1 MIGPIEDITRE
12 GLLFSAKTF
21 LAATI
26 ALWIALEFDLPR
38 PYWALA
44 TVYILAQP
52 LAGAVTSKALYRFAG
67 TIVGAA
73 VAVLLVPNLVTA
85 PELLCV
91 GLAIWIGLCLFLSRL
106 DRTPRSY
113 GFMLAGYT
121 AAIVGFPSV
130 NAPEAIF
137 ETAVSRVEEI
147 VVGIICTA
155 VVSRSLFPAH
165 VGPLIAARIQTWME
179 NAGALARH
187 VLLEE
192 PDVARMRED
201 QRRLAKD
208 ITDIA
213 ALTAQLPYD
222 TSALRHASE
231 EMRALQQRMTA
242 LLPILAGIGDR
253 LHALHERDEVSEEL
267 RSLLAEIATW
277 VESGGEGSE
286 LDAERPRASI
296 ASAAE
301 GHARANADAEWRWP
315 DLLGYSLLARMQDL
329 ADIWADCLALRRDL
343 LEGKRRA
350 GDRFRAAARY
360 AGISGLHRDVTAATQ
375 SGLAA
380 ALAILLCCAFW
391 IVTAWPDGA
400 GAVLI
405 CAIFSSIFAA
415 LDNQVSMLRN
425 ATLQL
430 ALAVAIAFIYQFSVF
445 PAIDGF
451 PLLVLA
457 LSPLFLFFGALLAT
471 PRWNMF
477 GLIMCLFTS
486 LSLAVQS
493 HLDLDLAVF
502 VNSNVATL
510 FGAMMAAAVISGIG
524 TRIEASVNRLMA
536 ANWADLAELCDRPGA
551 ADTSSYV
558 HKFVDR
564 FSLFVQRVA
573 AMPLDSGIDPE
584 TVMREL
590 RVGVNIVDLQRF
602 REALPAARRRA
613 VAALLK
619 ALHGY
624 FSARRPMQ
632 VDEGSALIRL
642 SIDDAIAA
650 LADRPGRGG
659 PDDLTCLYALV
670 GIRCA
675 LLPNAP
681 DFAPPV
687 PVSPAECAP

>member
-1 MIGPIEDITRE
+1 VIGLIKDITRE

-67 TIVGAA
+67 TIAGAA
-73 VAVLLVPNLVTA
+73 VAVLLVPNLVPA

-91 GLAIWIGLCLFLSRL
+91 GLSIWIGLCLFLSRL

-155 VVSRSLFPAH
+155 VVSRSLFPGH
-165 VGPLIAARIQTWME
+165 VGPLIAARIQNWLE
-179 NAGALARH
+179 DAGALARH
-187 VLLEE
+187 VFLEQ
-192 PDVARMRED
+192 PDVARVHYD

-213 ALTAQLPYD
+213 ALTEQLPYD
-222 TSALRHASE
+222 TSALRHATE

-242 LLPILAGIGDR
+242 LLPILAGVGDR
-253 LHALHERDEVSEEL
+253 LHTLHERGEVHDEL
-267 RSLLAEIATW
+267 RSLLAEIASW
-277 VESGGEGSE
+277 IESSGEGSG
-286 LDAERPRASI
+286 LDAERLRASI

-301 GHARANADAEWRWP
+301 RHASVDVEWRWP
-315 DLLGYSLLARMQDL
+315 DLLASSLLARLQDL

-343 LEGKRRA
+343 LEGKRDTA
-350 GDRFRAAARY
+350 DRFRAAARY
-360 AGISGLHRDVTAATQ
+360 AGISGLHLDVTAATQ

-380 ALAILLCCAFW
+380 TLASLLCCAFW
-391 IVTAWPDGA
+391 IGTAWPDGA

-415 LDNQVSMLRN
+415 LDNQVSVLRN
-425 ATLQL
+425 ATLL
-430 ALAVAIAFIYQFSVF
+430 LVLAVAIAFIYQFCVF

-457 LSPLFLFFGALLAT
+457 LSPMLLFFGALLPT
-471 PRWNMF
+471 PRWSMA
-477 GLIMCLFTS
+477 GLIMCLFTP

-493 HLDLDLAVF
+493 HLDLDLAAF
-502 VNSNVATL
+502 VNGNVATL
-510 FGAMMAAAVISGIG
+510 FGAMTAAAVISGIG
-524 TRIEASVNRLMA
+524 ARIEASVNRLLA
-536 ANWADLAELCDRPGA
+536 ANWADLAELCDRPGV
-551 ADTSSYV
+551 ADTAQYV
-558 HKFVDR
+558 NKFVDR
-564 FSLFVQRVA
+564 FSLFVQRAA
-573 AMPLDSGIDPE
+573 AMPPDTGIDPE

-590 RVGVNIVDLQRF
+590 RVGVNVVDLQRL
-602 REALPAARRRA
+602 RQELPAAQRRA

-624 FSARRPMQ
+624 FSVHRPMQ
-632 VDEGSALIRL
+632 VDEKGATLRS

-650 LADRPGRGG
+650 LADCRGDGPGV
-659 PDDLTCLYALV
+659 LTCLHALV
-670 GIRCA
+670 GIRCG

-681 DFAPPV
+681 DLALPA
-687 PVSPAECAP
+687 PVSPAESAA

>member
-1 MIGPIEDITRE
+1 MIGMFEDITRA

-73 VAVLLVPNLVTA
+73 VAVLLVPNLVAA
-85 PELLCV
+85 PELLCL

-106 DRTPRSY
+106 DRSPRSY

-137 ETAVSRVEEI
+137 DTAVSRVEEI

-155 VVSRSLFPAH
+155 VVSRSLFPGH
-165 VGPLIAARIQTWME
+165 VGPLIAARIQTWLE

-187 VLLEE
+187 VLLEQ
-192 PDVARMRED
+192 PDVARMHED

-231 EMRALQQRMTA
+231 EMRGLQQRMTA

-253 LHALHERDEVSEEL
+253 LHALHERSEVREEM
-267 RSLLAEIATW
+267 RSLLAEIAAW
-277 VESGGEGSE
+277 IEGGDDGSE

-296 ASAAE
+296 ASAADR
-301 GHARANADAEWRWP
+301 HARVSVDVEWRWP
-315 DLLGYSLLARMQDL
+315 DLLASSLLARLQDL
-329 ADIWADCLALRRDL
+329 ADIWADCLALRREL
-343 LEGKRRA
+343 LEGKRSSS
-350 GDRFRAAARY
+350 DRFRAAARY
-360 AGISGLHRDVTAATQ
+360 AGISGLHLDISAAMQ

-415 LDNQVSMLRN
+415 LDNQVSVLRN
-425 ATLQL
+425 ATRHLVL
-430 ALAVAIAFIYQFSVF
+430 SVAIAFIYQFCVF

-457 LSPLFLFFGALLAT
+457 LSPLLLFFGALLPT
-471 PRWNMF
+471 PRWSTL
-477 GLIMCLFTS
+477 GLIMCLFTP

-493 HLDLDLAVF
+493 HLDLDLAAF
-502 VNSNVATL
+502 ANGNVATL
-510 FGAMMAAAVISGIG
+510 FGAMTAAAVISGIG
-524 TRIEASVNRLMA
+524 THIEASVNRLLA

-551 ADTSSYV
+551 ADTADYV

-573 AMPLDSGIDPE
+573 ATPADAGIGPE

-602 REALPAARRRA
+602 REALPAAQRQA

-619 ALHGY
+619 ALQCY

-632 VDEGSALIRL
+632 VDEGDATIRL

-650 LADRPGRGG
+650 LADRRGSG
-659 PDDLTCLYALV
+659 APDDLTCLNALV
-670 GIRCA
+670 GIRCS

-687 PVSPAECAP
+687 SLSLAGCAP

>member
-1 MIGPIEDITRE
+1 MIGPIKDITRD

-38 PYWALA
+38 PYWALG

-73 VAVLLVPNLVTA
+73 VAVLLVPNLVAA
-85 PELLCV
+85 PELLCL
-91 GLAIWIGLCLFLSRL
+91 GLATWIGLCLFLSRL
-106 DRTPRSY
+106 DRSPRGY
-113 GFMLAGYT
+113 RFMLAGYT

-137 ETAVSRVEEI
+137 NTAVSRVEEI

-155 VVSRSLFPAH
+155 VVSRSLFPGH
-165 VGPLIAARIQTWME
+165 VGPLIAARIQNWLE

-187 VLLEE
+187 VLLEQ
-192 PDVARMRED
+192 PDVERMHED

-222 TSALRHASE
+222 TSALKHASE

-253 LHALHERDEVSEEL
+253 LHALHERGEL
-267 RSLLAEIATW
+267 REEMRPLLAKIATW
-277 VESGGEGSE
+277 IESGGEGSE
-286 LDAERPRASI
+286 LDAEHPRASI
-296 ASAAE
+296 ACAAE
-301 GHARANADAEWRWP
+301 AHGRASAGVEWRWP
-315 DLLGYSLLARMQDL
+315 DLLASSLLARLLDL

-343 LEGKRRA
+343 LEGKRHA
-350 GDRFRAAARY
+350 ADRFRAAARY
-360 AGISGLHRDVTAATQ
+360 AGISGLHRDVAAATQ

-380 ALAILLCCAFW
+380 AVAILLCCAFW

-415 LDNQVSMLRN
+415 LDNQVSVIRK
-425 ATLQL
+425 ATLYL
-430 ALAVAIAFIYQFSVF
+430 ALAVAIAFIYQFCVF

-457 LSPLFLFFGALLAT
+457 LSPLLLFFGALLPT
-471 PRWNMF
+471 PRWSTF
-477 GLIMCLFTS
+477 GLVVCLFTP

-493 HLDLDLAVF
+493 HLDLDLVAF
-502 VNSNVATL
+502 ANGAVATL
-510 FGAMMAAAVISGIG
+510 FGALIAVAVISGVG
-524 TRIEASVNRLMA
+524 TRIEASVNRLLA
-536 ANWADLAELCDRPGA
+536 ANWADLAELCDRPGV
-551 ADTSSYV
+551 ADTASYV

-573 AMPLDSGIDPE
+573 AMPPDIGIGPE

-602 REALPAARRRA
+602 REALPAARRQA

-624 FSARRPMQ
+624 FSAHRPTQ
-632 VDEGSALIRL
+632 LDEVDEAMRS
-642 SIDDAIAA
+642 SIDKAIAA
-650 LADRPGRGG
+650 LADRRGGG
-659 PDDLTCLYALV
+659 PDDLTCLHALV
-670 GIRCA
+670 GIRHA
-675 LLPNAP
+675 LAPNAP
-681 DFAPPV
+681 DFARPV
-687 PVSPAECAP
+687 PLSPAGRAP